1 MPTYQIIGRD
11 GRSRFVDLNGDEP
24 MDTVLEDGERL
35 FVPHQF
41 TDSGYVDEY
50 GVTDEM
56 RANVE
61 TAYREMRDRTC
72 SAWKGGVDE
81 RVVPM
86 SDATVPDNA
95 ERAYNDY
102 RAYLND
108 AWRGAR

>member
-1 MPTYQIIGRD
+1 MRYQIIGRD
-11 GRSRFVDLNGDEP
+11 GRSRFVTLNGDED
-24 MDTVLEDGERL
+24 MTDVLEDGERL

-41 TDSGYVDEY
+41 MDSAPQDPYAI
-50 GVTDEM
+50 TDEM

-81 RVVPM
+81 RAVPM

-102 RAYLND
+102 RAYLNN